1 MSAAVQCRVSAFR
14 LLGADRKTALLAA
27 RQLNETLIPQTP
39 GVDDLV
45 ARVIGSTNS
54 MGEWLDQYER
64 IVADRELADN
74 SRRIIKSQAGIVR
87 AHFEGHKVDRIT
99 TKDIA
104 DFINAYADQGKRRQ
118 AQLLRTRLDDIFN
131 TAIQD
136 GIIKLNPVTA
146 ARNPKVKVE
155 RARLTL
161 DDYLAILEQARR
173 HATVYRKCHA
183 ARCCH
188 RPAPDGYC

>member
-1 MSAAVQCRVSAFR
+1 M
-14 LLGADRKTALLAA
+14 LAA